1 MFSRHAG
8 GGLVSL
14 PPSCLFFSLV
24 VLGFALRVYA
34 LSLSLICRSII
45 ITGVSTTQRS
55 SAVIS
60 HFLSS
65 FTTLV
70 LLLPPF

>member
-24 VLGFALRVYA
+24 VLGFSLRVYA
-34 LSLSLICRSII
+34 LSLSL
-45 ITGVSTTQRS
+45 
-55 SAVIS
+55 S
-60 HFLSS
+60 HL
-65 FTTLV
+65 
-70 LLLPPF
+70 

>member
-34 LSLSLICRSII
+34 LSLSFV
-45 ITGVSTTQRS
+45 G
-55 SAVIS
+55 
-60 HFLSS
+60 
-65 FTTLV
+65 V
-70 LLLPPF
+70 LLLLE